1 MKQLLYLFVCIILL
15 PFSIQSQT
23 APQGFYLDGW
33 LPKSIE
39 SPAFDT
45 VLQTTLPATVTVT
58 IDAAKTVSKVSQ
70 YVYGHNAAAWGGKLD
85 QNAQVVK
92 DIINL
97 APQIIRW
104 PGGSMSDNYMWKA
117 TSKTTCPKDLPPTYS
132 YQDLHYGSNNS
143 SWTMSVDNY
152 YSLLAKTNST
162 GVITVNYGYAR
173 YGTGPDPA
181 RTAARYAA
189 DWVRYDNGRT
199 KYWEIGNECFGS
211 WESGYKI
218 DKALNQDGQPEIVTG
233 DLYGRHCKIFIEEM
247 RKAALEVGND
257 IKIGV
262 VAIDS
267 YVTWDVTQRDWN
279 KGMMPH
285 IADIADFIVVHS
297 YYTPYDQNSNVATIL
312 NSAANTK
319 NLMTYINDGLKTYAK
334 HGPLPIALT
343 EWNIFAEGSAQ
354 GVSYINGIHASLV
367 LGELIKNAFG
377 QGNRWDFVN
386 GWSNGDNHALF
397 SDGDTGVPT
406 RYTPRAPYFYMYYF
420 QKYFGDKMV
429 QSTVTGSTDVVS
441 YASEF
446 YSGQSGIV
454 LVNKGTT
461 EKVVNITL
469 SNFKKGNRYYYYV
482 LTGGTDNG
490 DFSRKV
496 YVNGK
501 TTTLAGGGPSDYA
514 TLKPYGTV
522 ISGDIKLTLPIYST
536 VYLLVENDKN
546 LQTQTI
552 QFDAIPA
559 KAVGDTS
566 FTVSATA
573 SSDLPVQFASANPKV
588 AKVTGNKV
596 QVIGAGTC
604 DIIAFQE
611 GDTIYDSAEQV
622 IQKLTVAKGNQKI
635 TFPELAPKMTGDPDF
650 SAGVTSSSGLVC
662 ALTSSNP
669 AVATIV
675 NGLIQIKGA
684 GSSVITAKQ
693 TGNVNYNAASDVL
706 QELIVTLKTAINQI
720 PAEKDFE
727 IYPNPASDF
736 VTVRLNSIH
745 SSVIIYNSVGSAV
758 YSNSNPDSELKI
770 PVKQIGEAGVYFIK
784 VNSTVRKFVVVE

>member
-1 MKQLLYLFVCIILL
+1 MKHLLYLFVCINIL
-15 PFSIQSQT
+15 PFSVQSQT
-23 APQGFYLDGW
+23 APQGFYMDGW
-33 LPKSIE
+33 VPKSIE
-39 SPAFDT
+39 ITAFDT
-45 VLQTTLPATVTVT
+45 TEQTSLPASVTVT
-58 IDAAKTVSKVSQ
+58 IDAGKTISKVSPF
-70 YVYGHNAAAWGGKLD
+70 VYGHNAAAWGGKLD
-85 QNAQVVK
+85 QNTQVVK
-92 DIINL
+92 DITNL

-117 TSKTTCPKDLPPTYS
+117 TGKTTCPKDLPPTYE

-152 YSLLAKTNST
+152 YSLLTKTNST

-181 RTAARYAA
+181 RTAAKYAA

-218 DKALNQDGQPEIVTG
+218 NKALNQDGQPEIVTG

-247 RKAALEVGND
+247 RKAAKEVGND

-267 YVTWDVTQRDWN
+267 YVSWDVTQRDWN

-285 IADIADFIVVHS
+285 IADVADFIVVHS
-297 YYTPYDQNSNVATIL
+297 YYTPYQENSNVATIL

-319 NLMTYINDGLKTYAK
+319 NLMTFINDGLKTYAK
-334 HGPLPIALT
+334 HAPLPVALT

-386 GWSNGDNHALF
+386 GWSNGDNHGLF
-397 SDGDTGVPT
+397 ADGDPGVST

-429 QSTVTGSTDVVS
+429 QATVSGSTDVIS
-441 YASEF
+441 YASDF
-446 YSGQSGIV
+446 YSGQSGII

-461 EKVVNITL
+461 EKVVSIALN
-469 SNFKKGNRYYYYV
+469 NFKKGNRYYYYV

-501 TTTLAGGGPSDYA
+501 TTTLTGGGPSDYA
-514 TLKPYGTV
+514 NLKPYGTA
-522 ISGDIKLTLPIYST
+522 INGEIKVTLPKYST

-566 FTVSATA
+566 LTVTATA
-573 SSDLPVQFASANPKV
+573 SSGLPVQFASANSKV

-596 QVIGAGTC
+596 QIVGTGTC

-611 GDTIYDSAEQV
+611 GDTIYGPAAQV
-622 IQKLTVAKGNQKI
+622 IQKLTVAKGNQTI
-635 TFPELAPKMTGDPDF
+635 TFPEIVPKTTGDPDF
-650 SAGVTSSSGLVC
+650 SAGTNASSGLVC
-662 ALTSSNP
+662 TLTSSNQ

-684 GSSVITAKQ
+684 GSTVITAKQ
-693 TGNVNYNAASDVL
+693 TGNVHYNAASDVSR
-706 QELIVTLKTAINQI
+706 ELIVTLKTAINQI
-720 PAEKDFE
+720 TAENSFE
-727 IYPNPASDF
+727 IYPNPATDF
-736 VTVRLNSIH
+736 VTVKLNSIQ
-745 SSVIIYNSVGSAV
+745 SSVVIYNSIGSTV
-758 YSNSNPDSELKI
+758 FTNSNPDSELKI
-770 PVKQIGEAGVYFIK
+770 PVKQIGKAGVYFIK
-784 VNSTVRKFVVVE
+784 INSTVRKFVIMG

>member
-1 MKQLLYLFVCIILL
+1 MKQLLYLFICVITL
-15 PFSIQSQT
+15 PFSVLSQT

-33 LPKSIE
+33 VPKSIE
-39 SPAFDT
+39 ITAFDT
-45 VLQTTLPATVTVT
+45 VLQTTQPATVTVT
-58 IDAAKTVSKVSQ
+58 VNANSVVSKVSH
-70 YVYGHNAAAWGGKLD
+70 YVFGHNAAAWGGKLD
-85 QNAQVVK
+85 QNAQAVK
-92 DIINL
+92 DISNL
-97 APQIIRW
+97 NPQIIRW
-104 PGGSMSDNYMWKA
+104 PGGSMSDSYMWKA
-117 TSKTTCPKDLPPTYS
+117 TSKTTCPKDLPPTYD

-181 RTAARYAA
+181 RTAAKYAA

-218 DKALNQDGQPEIVTG
+218 DKSLNKDGQPEIITG
-233 DLYGRHCKIFIEEM
+233 DLYGKHCKIFIEEM
-247 RKAALEVGND
+247 RKAAKEVGND

-262 VAIDS
+262 VAMDS

-285 IADIADFIVVHS
+285 IADVADFIVVHS

-334 HGPLPIALT
+334 HAPLPIALT
-343 EWNIFAEGSAQ
+343 EWNIFATGSAQ

-367 LGELIKNAFG
+367 LGELIKNSFG

-386 GWSNGDNHALF
+386 GWSNGDNHGLLA
-397 SDGDTGVPT
+397 DGEPGIN
-406 RYTPRAPYFYMYYF
+406 RYIPRAPFFYMYYF
-420 QKYFGDKMV
+420 QKYFGDKAL
-429 QSTVTGSTDVVS
+429 QSTVAGSTDVVS

-461 EKVVNITL
+461 EKVVTIALN
-469 SNFKKGNRYYYYV
+469 NFKRGDRYYYYV

-501 TTTLAGGGPSDYA
+501 STALAGGGPSDYA
-514 TLKPYGTV
+514 TLKPYGTA
-522 ISGDIKLTLPIYST
+522 ISGDIKLTLPKYST

-546 LQTQTI
+546 LKAQTI

-566 FTVSATA
+566 FVISATA
-573 SSDLPVQFASANPKV
+573 TSGLPVQFASANAKV

-596 QVIGAGTC
+596 QIVGAGTC

-611 GDTIYDSAEQV
+611 GDTIYAPATQV
-622 IQKLTVAKGNQKI
+622 IQKLTVAKGNQAI
-635 TFPELAPKMTGDPDF
+635 TFADLTPKMTGDPDF
-650 SAGVTSSSGLVC
+650 SAGASASSGLDC
-662 ALTSSNP
+662 ALTSSNT

-684 GSSVITAKQ
+684 GSSTITAKQ
-693 TGNVNYNAASDVL
+693 TGNVHYNAASQVS
-706 QELIVTLKTAINQI
+706 QELIVTVKTAIEQI
-720 PAEKDFE
+720 PVENDFE
-727 IYPNPASDF
+727 IFPNPANDMVNIRF
-736 VTVRLNSIH
+736 NSEKNEL
-745 SSVIIYNSVGSAV
+745 VIFNTAGAVV
-758 YSNSNPDSELKI
+758 YSGTGKGNEITLPVSE
-770 PVKQIGEAGVYFIK
+770 IGGAGVYFIK
-784 VNSTVRKFVVVE
+784 ANSVVKKLIVR